1 MYDSN
6 STTIKEAQKDGFFY
20 RSTSYCTPEELA
32 VTKSQTIQKSNK
44 PVVKRK
50 KGNKKGNNNVT
61 RRNLKRER
69 KNSVVPAPAITT
81 KNLPSQVP
89 LVKSSHFSGLHSL

>member
-50 KGNKKGNNNVT
+50 KGNNNVT
-61 RRNLKRER
+61 CRNLKRER

>member
-32 VTKSQTIQKSNK
+32 ATKSQTIQKSNK
-44 PVVKRK
+44 PVVKREGCGK
-50 KGNKKGNNNVT
+50 KT
-61 RRNLKRER
+61 HRDFKREQ
-69 KNSVVPAPAITT
+69 KKSVTPAPEARHSFLETIH
-81 KNLPSQVP
+81 LPR
-89 LVKSSHFSGLHSL
+89 SSRI